1 MHTLRDHERLA
12 VEMLL
17 AGDHEVL
24 AKLRDQT
31 AHATASKRTYST
43 AGEYVDLTVPAQ
55 AELISPA
62 DLILQDIELVF
73 EGVKDGAA
81 ILLYIEGGRLSFI
94 EFATYGVEWPTNPK
108 VLGAHYLREIQTQPG
123 TYVYEPVRVRDH
135 APNGRVALPLRA
147 G

>member
-24 AKLRDQT
+24 AKLRDQ
-31 AHATASKRTYST
+31 AADATATKRTYST

-73 EGVKDGAA
+73 EGVKDGTA
-81 ILLYIEGGRLSFI
+81 IL
-94 EFATYGVEWPTNPK
+94 
-108 VLGAHYLREIQTQPG
+108 
-123 TYVYEPVRVRDH
+123 
-135 APNGRVALPLRA
+135 
-147 G
+147 